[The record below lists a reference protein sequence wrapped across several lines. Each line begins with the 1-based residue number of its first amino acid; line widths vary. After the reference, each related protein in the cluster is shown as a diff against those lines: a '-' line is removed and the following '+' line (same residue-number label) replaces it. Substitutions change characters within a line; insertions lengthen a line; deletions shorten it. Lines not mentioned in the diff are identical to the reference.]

1 MELCLFF
8 NDILKMGLYDSSLD
22 RKKLFPEPFTFKI
35 VSREPEI
42 CCTHPCTVCQHVM
55 TCKIYHLQ
63 SSVLQPLFYFRPR
76 NRVIPHY
83 RVNRFC

>member
-42 CCTHPCTVCQHVM
+42 CCTHPSRSNLIH
-55 TCKIYHLQ
+55 
-63 SSVLQPLFYFRPR
+63 SS
-76 NRVIPHY
+76 RVY
-83 RVNRFC
+83 LKKGTNQLRLLKDMVERV